1 MKNRINIRSIFL
13 LYLFLPFFV
22 KAQTGIRRDSV
33 QHEKKMEWFKDAKLG
48 IFIHWGIYAVNGISE
63 SWSFY
68 NNYISHDDYMK
79 QLKGF
84 TAKNYD
90 PEYWAKLIK
99 ESGAKYSVITSKH
112 HDGFALW
119 NTKYGDLNAVK
130 SSGTKK
136 DVLTPFVKALR
147 KNDLKVGIYYS
158 LPDWSSDLYTD
169 FTREV
174 KRYKIED
181 EPKRWDKFKKYY
193 QGQLKEL
200 ATNYNPDIWWFD
212 GDWEHN
218 DQEWDVPKVKSM
230 LLKNN
235 PNTIINSRLR
245 QKGDY
250 DTPEQ
255 GLPII
260 KPKSKYWEL
269 CMTMN
274 ESWGYQHSDNHYK
287 SSQMI
292 IDIFVDCI
300 SKGGNLLLDI
310 GPKADGTIP
319 DEQVKIL
326 KDLGRWT
333 KKHSKAIYGTEAG
346 IPYEYYYGPTALS
359 KDSTMLYVYVRDIP
373 KDGKVALRGIKN
385 KINRIYV
392 VGNGAMLEHD
402 VFSKVYWSSYP
413 GLTYIDVP
421 KEVLDE
427 NYTVIAVMLD
437 GKIDL
442 YDKVHGAIESN

>member
-1 MKNRINIRSIFL
+1 MINNIRTLIIL
-13 LYLFLPFFV
+13 LFIPFFLN
-22 KAQTGIRRDSV
+22 AQTKEEKDSV
-33 QHEKKMEWFKDAKLG
+33 FQEKKMEWFKDAKLG
-48 IFIHWGIYAVNGISE
+48 IFIHWGIYSVNGISE

-68 NNYISHDDYMK
+68 NNYISHEDYLK

-84 TAKNYD
+84 TAKKYD
-90 PEYWAKLIK
+90 PAYWAKLIA
-99 ESGAKYSVITSKH
+99 ESGAKYVVITSKH

-119 NTKYGDLNAVK
+119 DTKYGNLNAVK
-130 SSGTKK
+130 SSAAKR
-136 DVLTPFVKALR
+136 DVLTPFIKELR
-147 KNDLKVGIYYS
+147 KNHLKVGIYFS

-169 FTREV
+169 FTRDK
-174 KRYKIED
+174 KRYKIAD
-181 EPKRWDKFKKYY
+181 DPKRWEKFKKYF

-200 ATNYNPDIWWFD
+200 ATKYNPDIWWFD

-218 DQEWDVPKVKSM
+218 DKEWDVPKVKGI

-235 PNTIINSRLR
+235 PYTIINSRLR

-255 GLPII
+255 GLPIV

-274 ESWGYQHSDNHYK
+274 ESWGYQPADTHYK
-287 SSQMI
+287 SSQQI

-319 DEQVKIL
+319 EEQVKIL

-359 KDSTMLYVYVRDIP
+359 KDSTTLYLYVRDIP
-373 KDGKVALRGIKN
+373 KDGKVPIRGIKN
-385 KINRIYV
+385 KINRIFV
-392 VGNGAMLEHD
+392 VGNGAILNYE
-402 VFSKVYWSSYP
+402 VFSKVYWSAYP
-413 GLTYIDVP
+413 GLTYIDLP
-421 KEVLDE
+421 KQVIDE
-427 NYTVIAVMLD
+427 NYTVIAVMLE